1 MTDVEALKD
10 ELRAGRERL
19 LAAIAGVSEEQF
31 KRRPTS
37 PPNPHS
43 ASREGEQGW
52 SIAEVLAHLLD
63 LERMWTRRIAMALD
77 APEATVQP
85 SDDAAHQA
93 AARAGRVAPVPQ
105 LIHGLL
111 AARRELGGLI
121 DRAAAVE
128 AGFERAVM
136 HPRRGRLTVAWMV
149 RTYGIEHEAEHTTQ
163 IEAIRKE
170 MEGTSAPG

>member
-37 PPNPHS
+37 PPNPLS

-63 LERMWTRRIAMALD
+63 LERMWTRRIAMALA

-93 AARAGRVAPVPQ
+93 AAQAG
-105 LIHGLL
+105 
-111 AARRELGGLI
+111 
-121 DRAAAVE
+121 RAAAITI
-128 AGFERAVM
+128 A
-136 HPRRGRLTVAWMV
+136 TW
-149 RTYGIEHEAEHTTQ
+149 
-163 IEAIRKE
+163 
-170 MEGTSAPG
+170 

>member
-52 SIAEVLAHLLD
+52 SIAEVLAHLLA
-63 LERMWTRRIAMALD
+63 LERAWSERIAQALAED
-77 APEATVQP
+77 GAEVRPIADETLAE
-85 SDDAAHQA
+85 